1 MIKHLLSVAAILI
14 LALTQ
19 YAVAYDED
27 YPMFSAYPN
36 ADRRY
41 SEMTDYE
48 KISLPLSIVDHKTPV
63 AFTPL
68 ILVGDVYKHT
78 YEIESVSSLKVFEN
92 YQTAAK
98 QAGFK
103 LLYSCALEACGT
115 EKQAQDLGG
124 LLSINE
130 NVYNSYQNPYY
141 WIGEKTSAKGK
152 IIVAWFIGAYNTEV
166 NAHQVVVETE
176 PLETNL
182 IKVDEAYADPSAGV
196 TQTDTLSEEEKA
208 KDHSM
213 LSRYPGAKLRYVEK
227 TDTET
232 IELPFAKNATSQSS
246 LKLTG
251 DLYRHQYEIANTSS
265 LKVYENYKNALTKA
279 GFNLLSQCELVQCGN
294 KEDAQK
300 LGGKVSIN
308 ENVYNSYSNP
318 YYLLAKKVVSDRNIY
333 VALFIGAYNT
343 EVTLQQVVLEEK
355 AVQTGLITVNADTLK
370 QQIDAEG
377 KALIYGIYFDTGK
390 ATIKSESKPT
400 LDAIAELLKKNPML
414 LLYVVGHTD
423 DTGSVASN
431 LDLSKQRAKSVVD
444 ALISSYQIA
453 ASRLQAEGVGPYAPA
468 SNNTS
473 DTGKQKNRRV
483 ELVARLQ

>member
-1 MIKHLLSVAAILI
+1 MIKNLLAILI
-14 LALTQ
+14 MSLLALTQ
-19 YAVAYDED
+19 QAMAYNED
-27 YPMFSAYPN
+27 YPMFSAYPD
-36 ADRRY
+36 AKRRY
-41 SEMTDYE
+41 AEMTDYE
-48 KISLPLSIVDHKTPV
+48 KISLPLSIVERKNPV

-68 ILVGDVYKHT
+68 ILVGDVYKYT
-78 YEIESVSSLKVFEN
+78 YEINNVSSLKVFEN
-92 YQTAAK
+92 YQAAAK

-124 LLSINE
+124 LVAINE
-130 NVYNSYQNPYY
+130 NVYNSYRNPYY

-152 IIVAWFIGAYNTEV
+152 IVVAWFVGAYNTEV
-166 NAHQVVVETE
+166 NAHQVIVETE

-182 IKVDEAYADPSAGV
+182 IKVNAAYADPSAGV
-196 TQTDTLSEEEKA
+196 TQTDSLSAEEKA
-208 KDHSM
+208 KDHAI

-232 IELPFAKNATSQSS
+232 IELPFAKNAAGQTP

-265 LKVYENYKNALTKA
+265 LKIYENYKNALTKA
-279 GFNLLSQCELVQCGN
+279 GFSFLSQCELVQCGN
-294 KEDAQK
+294 KEEAQK

-308 ENVYNSYSNP
+308 DNVYNSYSNP

-333 VALFIGAYNT
+333 IALFIGAYNT
-343 EVTLQQVVLEEK
+343 EVALQQVILEEK
-355 AVQTGLITVNADTLK
+355 SVQTGLITINADELK
-370 QQIDAEG
+370 QQIDLDG

-390 ATIKSESKPT
+390 ASIKPESKPT
-400 LDAIAELLKKNPML
+400 LDAIAELLKKNPSL

-444 ALISSYQIA
+444 ALISGYQIA

-473 DTGKQKNRRV
+473 DAGKQKNRRV
-483 ELVARLQ
+483 ELVKRLQ